1 MRRRDAGMTGLD
13 RMRTLLLATLSLVF
27 VQVAVAEP
35 CLGKTALKAAENFFQ
50 GHKDFAFAN
59 PATMRGLLTQRF
71 DAALAYEHRCE
82 AGDVCAIDF
91 DPWTGAQDGAVR
103 QPIRFA
109 LVSGDDHHAVVRMRY
124 TFALTRTRRQ
134 LQSATV
140 KLERGALGRCW
151 RVADVMSPDGGSALH
166 TIEEFRARY
175 GRR

>member
-1 MRRRDAGMTGLD
+1 MTGLH
-13 RMRTLLLATLSLVF
+13 RLRTLLVALLSLVF

-50 GHKDFAFAN
+50 GHRNFAFAN

-103 QPIRFA
+103 QPVRFA
-109 LVSGDDHHAVVRMRY
+109 LVSGGVEHAVVRVRY
-124 TFALTRTRRQ
+124 AFVLDRTRRQ
-134 LQSATV
+134 SQSAAV
-140 KLERGALGRCW
+140 KLERGASGRCW
-151 RVADVMSPDGGSALH
+151 QVADVMSPDGSSALH

-175 GRR
+175 GHR